1 MTDKTSADTVWTD
14 DRLNRE
20 EDAEF
25 LLSFLSTRSHQK
37 AVANQGS
44 YVLNLDAAWG
54 QGKTFFMTRFAEF
67 VRDRGHPIVFLNA
80 WEDDHAD
87 DPLTAIMAEIDQYI
101 TNGNAIHTGSNK
113 KVLSAYQS
121 VRSNYKEMI
130 ALGLQSGGKRW
141 AKYLIGEGVDEIAD
155 LTFEQDNIETQNSA
169 TEAEKATAE
178 SLSALTDAMIDR
190 YAATRIAAF
199 KKAKTSFNRFRHS
212 LGALI
217 LSIHNNKSAELPMF
231 ILIDE
236 LDRCRP
242 LYAIAMLE
250 RIKHLFDVNNIVFI
264 LSTDTKQMMHS
275 IKAIYGNEFDSGR
288 YLQRF
293 FDRTYELP
301 RPDRVQII
309 KGIIDENKVDL
320 DQLHFSCME
329 QDFSF
334 LVQGFDARLN
344 LSIRELEKALDM
356 LSTLTTTTTRGRG
369 KIPFFIA
376 FPLIIGFLRRE
387 NISNYWLDDGYLKK
401 ILENMPAWDFTE
413 TWSSDGHRVV
423 KDRENFVAFMRK
435 AITDMDNSVRSR
447 RDALPGFRQFRG
459 LQDVWLANYLDNEA
473 HTLAQGDVFGL
484 SMALPDLIRRSGRIL
499 KNG

>member
-1 MTDKTSADTVWTD
+1 MTDKTSADTVWAN

-25 LLSFLSTRSHQK
+25 LLSFLSARSHQK
-37 AVANQGS
+37 AAASQGS

-54 QGKTFFMTRFAEF
+54 EGKTFFMSRFAEF
-67 VRDRGHPIVFLNA
+67 VRDRGHPVVFLNA

-101 TNGNAIHTGSNK
+101 TTENTINNFSNTK
-113 KVLSAYQS
+113 ILSAYQS

-141 AKYLIGEGVDEIAD
+141 AKYLIGEGVEEISD
-155 LTFEQDNIETQNSA
+155 LAFEKDNIETKNGA

-178 SLSALTDAMIDR
+178 SLSALADTMIDR

-217 LSIHNNKSAELPMF
+217 LSIHDNNSSELPMF

-275 IKAIYGNEFDSGR
+275 IKAIYGSEFDSGR

-309 KGIIDENKVDL
+309 KGVIEYNKVDL
-320 DQLHFSCME
+320 DQIHFACIE
-329 QDFSF
+329 QEFSF

-356 LSTLTTTTTRGRG
+356 LSTLTATTRGRG

-387 NISNYWLDDGYLKK
+387 NISNYWLDDGYMKK
-401 ILENMPAWDFTE
+401 ILIDMPAWDFTE
-413 TWSSDGHRVV
+413 TWSSDGHRAV

-435 AITDMDNSVRSR
+435 ALTNMDKPVRSR
-447 RDALPGFRQFRG
+447 REALPGFRQFRG
-459 LQDVWLANYLDNEA
+459 LQDVWLANYLENEA
-473 HTLAQGDVFGL
+473 HTLAQDDVFGL